1 MSHIRP
7 PRNRKQL
14 KVSGV
19 AQSDLRHGSC
29 SSYVAV
35 RPRPCLVSLC
45 LLGVL
50 ACGESAGPVE
60 IRALDAEG
68 AALPELVAFLDAPD
82 SEILD
87 GACPSSEA
95 GGLECTG
102 GALRAEHVSGG
113 FSATVKVRGH
123 EFATRA
129 FQYSDLP
136 EAGGVRVAEL
146 VVDGLVPFEQDDDL
160 ATGFEPEQ
168 GLDAFEA
175 LAEEVDTDL
184 GPSLV
189 VKFYIDGLDDSPH
202 VYFQNTRAHPLHYEF
217 VRNVLGKP
225 MTLAEFEAATYTG
238 KDRTAMAGT
247 LLYYPTAQ
255 AMCPALGRTVEAP
268 IALTFFP
275 SDDLDPEQALLAH
288 RLIEERLGFVS
299 LTGGAH
305 RLVYVPAGSLQEG
318 QLAEATRL
326 FASQG
331 AAWMT
336 REELHGNTSMQI
348 LNPGIAYGTLRL
360 LSPEELD
367 TTVVGYTDILLLTRL
382 PNWLPVVGGTITEE
396 LQTPLAHVNVAART
410 RGTPNLALLGASDD
424 DSVAPLIG
432 KLVRFEVRDG
442 GYTLEETTLEE
453 AQAFW
458 DSRNP
463 DPMIPEHDDS
473 LQGLPGFDE
482 LSFDDATRVGVKA
495 ANLAEL
501 SQLLGDGAPRGFA
514 IPFSYYQAFMDSAQ
528 VTDLLCGEARVDC
541 EEEGRSASI
550 CEQAYA
556 LCLPPGGEPEILQ
569 DHVARL
575 LAEPSFSAD
584 AELREACLDAIRY
597 HIGHVPVDPSFA
609 ASLEQRVSEVFGSAR
624 VRIRSSTNTEDLPN
638 FSGAGLYRSV
648 GAYASGQDAAASR
661 IRKVWASVWSW
672 RAFEERSF
680 WNIDHFE
687 VRMGCAVNQAFVDE
701 EANGVLVTQNIADP
715 TVAGMYVNVQLG
727 EVSVTNPVSGA
738 LPEIFSI
745 VPAPAG
751 VQVARQRYSSLSP
764 DVPILSQSEIVTLF
778 LAANDVRQHFAPLYG
793 VDPSTLALE
802 LEFKLTSPDRA
813 LVIKQ
818 ARPYTPLTTAADSAA
833 TEPYR

>member
-7 PRNRKQL
+7 PHNGKQL

-19 AQSDLRHGSC
+19 ARPDLRHGSC
-29 SSYVAV
+29 SSHGAV
-35 RPRPCLVSLC
+35 SPRFCLVSLC
-45 LLGVL
+45 LFGVS
-50 ACGESAGPVE
+50 ACGQGAGSVE
-60 IRALDAEG
+60 IRAFDAEG
-68 AALPELVAFLDAPD
+68 AALPALVAFLDVPD
-82 SEILD
+82 SEIL
-87 GACPSSEA
+87 GGECPTSEA
-95 GGLECTG
+95 AGLECAG
-102 GALRAEHVSGG
+102 GGLRAEHVSGA
-113 FSATVKVRGH
+113 FSVTVKVRGH
-123 EFATRA
+123 AFATQA

-136 EAGGVRVAEL
+136 EDGGVRVADL
-146 VVDGLVPFEQDDDL
+146 VVDALGPFERDDDL
-160 ATGFEPEQ
+160 ATGFMPEQ
-168 GLDAFEA
+168 GIGAFEA
-175 LAEEVDTDL
+175 LAEQVDTDL
-184 GPSLV
+184 GPTQV
-189 VKFYIDGLDDSPH
+189 VKFYIDGLDDSPR
-202 VYFQNTRAHPLHYEF
+202 VYFQNTRVHPLHYEF

-225 MTLAEFEAATYTG
+225 MTLSEFESTTYSG

-255 AMCPALGRTVEAP
+255 AMCPALGRAIEAP

-318 QLAEATRL
+318 ELDEAKRL
-326 FASQG
+326 FASRG

-336 REELHGNTSMQI
+336 QEELHGSTTMQV

-360 LSPEELD
+360 LSPEEID

-410 RGTPNLALLGASDD
+410 RGTPNLALPGASEDEA
-424 DSVAPLIG
+424 VAPLIG

-458 DSRNP
+458 ESRNP
-463 DPMIPEHDDS
+463 EPMIPEHDDS
-473 LQGLPGFDE
+473 MQGLPGFDE
-482 LSFDDATRVGVKA
+482 LAFDDAIRVGVKA

-501 SQLLGDGAPRGFA
+501 SHLLGDGAPHGFA
-514 IPFSYYQAFMDSAQ
+514 VPFSYYEAFMESAQ
-528 VTDLLCGEARVDC
+528 VTELLCGEARGDC
-541 EEEGRSASI
+541 EEEGRATSI
-550 CEQAYA
+550 CDRAYE
-556 LCLPPGGEPEILQ
+556 LCLPPGGEPEILR

-584 AELREACLDAIRY
+584 AELREACLDNVRY

-609 ASLEQRVSEVFGSAR
+609 ASLEQRVSEVFGTSR
-624 VRIRSSTNTEDLPN
+624 IRIRSSTNTEDLPN

-687 VRMGCAVNQAFVDE
+687 VRMGCAVNQAFLDE

-738 LPEIFSI
+738 LPEVFSI

-764 DVPILSQSEIVTLF
+764 DEPILTQSEIVALF
-778 LAANDVRQHFAPLYG
+778 LAASDVREHFAPLYG

-802 LEFKLTSPDRA
+802 LELKLTSPDRA

-818 ARPYTPLTTAADSAA
+818 ARPYTPLTTAAGNAE